1 MEPTLLE
8 LGQMKGVNGG
18 GVGKVRIWEE
28 KVLISLRKK

>member
-18 GVGKVRIWEE
+18 GVGKVRIWEGE
-28 KVLISLRKK
+28 DVDLFTKK